1 MKYKLEI
8 TFNDY
13 TTEEY
18 YSNHLN
24 INGLMSSEHVRDIN
38 IINITHYENKSK
50 RVNWEYSI
58 LINTNTTNICFTYN
72 NKLMKIIDGMI
83 YLSEIDKWVFVEEY
97 KEYVQW
103 RKKKTE

>member
-50 RVNWEYSI
+50 RVN
-58 LINTNTTNICFTYN
+58 
-72 NKLMKIIDGMI
+72 
-83 YLSEIDKWVFVEEY
+83 
-97 KEYVQW
+97 
-103 RKKKTE
+103 